1 VRRAAL
7 SASRLLLLVGPTVL
21 AFFTGGYFEGPRAW
35 AGLLAWL
42 LVVIAVVLGTRGI
55 PRYRGA
61 VLSLAGLTGLALL
74 SLLSMLWAP
83 VASDAYQASQI
94 VVLYLG
100 TLLASALL
108 FDQASASLIEPVL
121 AAGTTI
127 VIGYGLAGRL
137 LPGLLHYARSA
148 SANGRLEQPLTYWN
162 AMGELAALGL
172 VLCARIAGDRSRP
185 AWLRVVAAGAL
196 APLGMGLYVSFS
208 RGALFAGAAGL
219 LTLLVLAPRRQQA
232 AAVGLA
238 VGAAVLGAAVA
249 APFGGVTG
257 LTGSLSSR
265 EQDGAIALGL
275 LVVLTLLSAGA
286 AWYLMRRIGPG
297 DFRLPPR
304 APAIATAVVCV
315 GLAAAILLGSK
326 ESSTGSQQLSG
337 GSSRLVTLQSNRYD
351 YWRVALRAFGTEP
364 IRGVGA
370 GNWSVYW
377 LRWRTIVEGAQDTH
391 SLPLQ
396 TMAELGLLGLA
407 VLVAFFAGVALA
419 AQRALRA
426 GSLAVG
432 PVAGFVVY
440 AAHAP
445 LDWDWQM
452 PAVTLIAIVLAGAL
466 LSLGGAEAEAS
477 AMAVSVETRE
487 PAPATA

>member
-1 VRRAAL
+1 MRRGAL
-7 SASRLLLLVGPTVL
+7 SAARLLLLAGPTVL

-55 PRYRGA
+55 PRHRGA
-61 VLSLAGLTGLALL
+61 VLSLAGLTGLAVL

-83 VASDAYQASQI
+83 VVSDAYQASQI

-108 FDQASASLIEPVL
+108 FDKTSAALIEPIF

-148 SANGRLEQPLTYWN
+148 SADGRLEQPLTYWN

-185 AWLRVVAAGAL
+185 AWLRVLAAGAL

-232 AAVGLA
+232 ASVGLA
-238 VGAAVLGAAVA
+238 IGVAVLGAAVA

-257 LTGSLSSR
+257 LSGSLSSQ
-265 EQDGAIALGL
+265 ESGGAIALGL
-275 LVVLTLLSAGA
+275 LVILILLSAGA
-286 AWYLMRRIGPG
+286 EWYLMRRISPD
-297 DFRLPPR
+297 DFRLPRR

-315 GLAAAILLGSK
+315 GLAAAIVLGSK
-326 ESSTGSQQLSG
+326 ENSTGSQQLSG

-364 IRGVGA
+364 LYGVGA
-370 GNWSVYW
+370 GNWNVYW
-377 LRWRTIVEGAQDTH
+377 LRWRTIDEGAQDTH

-396 TMAELGLLGLA
+396 MMAELGLLGLA

-426 GSLAVG
+426 NPLAVG

-466 LSLGGAEAEAS
+466 LSLGGEESDPLAAVLEARVPAS
-477 AMAVSVETRE
+477 L
-487 PAPATA
+487 PA